1 MTQSFQLRHLLRLGA
16 LVMLAMA
23 SPAFA
28 SQLTVICN
36 GLAGCD
42 GPGVIDMGGT
52 AAANGNMLSNRVIP
66 VVAAAMLNIAAGLS
80 LVFIVISGYRMVI
93 SAGDDSKFNAGR
105 SGIIFSLVGLSISVT
120 ASAIVSFVISENYGQ
135 AAGPAFFLYGTGG
148 IMGATVAIILT
159 VMNVSLILMIIY
171 GGIQMILGGGK
182 SDGFQNGWKTIKF
195 AIIGAIVVNI
205 ARWLVEATLTTIL

>member
-1 MTQSFQLRHLLRLGA
+1 MTQSFQFRQLLRLGA
-16 LVMLAMA
+16 LVMLTMA

-42 GPGVIDMGGT
+42 GPGVIDMGAT

-66 VVAAAMLNIAAGLS
+66 VVAGAMLNIAAGLS

-105 SGIIFSLVGLSISVT
+105 SGIIFSLVGLSIAVT

-135 AAGPAFFLYGTGG
+135 AVGPAFFLYGTGG

-171 GGIQMILGGGK
+171 GGMQMILGGGK
-182 SDGFQNGWKTIKF
+182 TDGFQNGWKTIKF